1 MKLKS
6 MRELSTY
13 VFLAFL
19 AVAILL
25 SLTTLGLLTMSQTIT
40 SSGTITSINVA
51 VFSDSACTTPVNTV
65 SWGLISPGTSVS
77 RTVYVKNTGNN
88 PLTLNMHS
96 ESWGPSGANNSIS
109 LTWNK
114 ENAQLNADQS
124 TAADLTLTVSPSI
137 SGILNFSVNIIICG
151 SG

>member
-1 MKLKS
+1 MKFKS
-6 MRELSTY
+6 MRELSTH

-65 SWGLISPGTSVS
+65 S
-77 RTVYVKNTGNN
+77 
-88 PLTLNMHS
+88 
-96 ESWGPSGANNSIS
+96 
-109 LTWNK
+109 
-114 ENAQLNADQS
+114 
-124 TAADLTLTVSPSI
+124 
-137 SGILNFSVNIIICG
+137 
-151 SG
+151 